1 MDSRDDVFALVK
13 SLTASEKRFFTLHAR
28 RHASDPHY
36 LRMYEVLDALPA
48 YDEAAVRRAFEG
60 TPAAKHLAVIRHTL
74 IEEIISSLATWSL
87 DRMPDDVVQRECDAA
102 RFLADKG
109 CRSFAERH
117 VRKALAI
124 AVENELPVRVLE
136 VCALQRRLYPDE
148 SKHLRTIL
156 DRELLAVTMIHELH
170 TAQRAVME
178 HDMAEVDLSTIH
190 SRVAHVR
197 WLRRAMHAAVQHG
210 ITSDVRNAMMAI
222 VAALRAVPDL
232 YRSHS
237 REWCDT
243 LQDMIVEAS
252 LHRDR
257 ETLRD
262 VIDLI
267 SDMRSI
273 SHPLAVRRL
282 LDTVQTVAQCAMA
295 LHNGTPERA
304 IELHADGSCI
314 SPSMLAVWGVHRA
327 ALHLA
332 ADRAQMA
339 LQLINE
345 VLNDPALRTEQPRWY
360 GQALILNVMIHYA
373 MGNEE
378 YVPYCIRSAQRKG
391 EAKHFFSAGDI
402 ALLRTIGRIV
412 ERNEGSTMTQ
422 ATAAISTSPLITV
435 IRAWAVSLDRRVELD
450 LHRTRVGAA

>member
-36 LRMYEVLDALPA
+36 LRMYEVLDAMPS
-48 YDEAAVRRAFEG
+48 YDEALVRFAFEG
-60 TPAAKHLAVIRHTL
+60 TNAVKHLAVIRHTL
-74 IEEIISSLATWSL
+74 LEEIISSLAKWSL
-87 DRMPDDVVQRECDAA
+87 DLSPDDVVQRECEAA
-102 RFLADKG
+102 RFLFDKG
-109 CRSFAERH
+109 CRTFAERH
-117 VRKALAI
+117 IRKALAI
-124 AVENELPVRVLE
+124 AVDSELPVRVLE
-136 VCALQRRLYPDE
+136 VCALQRRLYSDE

-156 DRELLAVTMIHELH
+156 EQELRAVTMIHELH
-170 TAQRAVME
+170 EAQRAAMDLDVIN
-178 HDMAEVDLSTIH
+178 VDVSTIH
-190 SRVAHVR
+190 SQVAQVQ
-197 WLRRAMHAAVQHG
+197 WLRRAIHSAVQRG
-210 ITSDVRNAMMAI
+210 TPADVHRAMVNI
-222 VAALRAVPDL
+222 VAAIRAVPEL
-232 YRSHS
+232 HRSHS

-243 LQDMIVEAS
+243 LQDVIVEAS
-252 LHRDR
+252 LQQDR

-267 SDMRSI
+267 STIRSI

-282 LDTVQTVAQCAMA
+282 LDTVHTVAQCALA
-295 LHNGTPERA
+295 LHIGKPEHV
-304 IELHADGSCI
+304 IELHVDGSCL

-327 ALHLA
+327 ALHLE

-345 VLNDPALRTEQPRWY
+345 VLNDTSMRSEQPRWY

-391 EAKHFFSAGDI
+391 EAKHFFSAGDVV
-402 ALLRTIGRIV
+402 LLRAIGRLV
-412 ERNEGSTMTQ
+412 ERNEGDSMTQ
-422 ATAAISTSPLITV
+422 ATASLSTSPLINV
-435 IRAWAVSLDRRVELD
+435 IRAWAVSLDRRIKLD
-450 LHRTRVGAA
+450 LDRARVGAA